1 MVWKAIAVGEDDSH
15 GAQTLGVGLAQC
27 APRRPQVQRPHDPA
41 GGFEGARYLG
51 DLRIEEL
58 GQDDLA
64 REDVGA
70 LLVADADN
78 RSAKPAVISSR
89 VGSPLCSSSALVA
102 SVVPIRRS
110 SITPGGM
117 GSCEASPSRSR
128 MPWSAASA

>member
-41 GGFEGARYLG
+41 GGFEALWYLG

-58 GQDDLA
+58 GQDNLA

-70 LLVADADN
+70 LLVADAQQ
-78 RSAKPAVISSR
+78 
-89 VGSPLCSSSALVA
+89 VGKACQ
-102 SVVPIRRS
+102 
-110 SITPGGM
+110 
-117 GSCEASPSRSR
+117 
-128 MPWSAASA
+128 